1 MGAHSLTLQR
11 KKPAKLVWTQAW
23 RRLHKKGL
31 SEANL
36 KKRRTRSTK
45 VQRSVAGLSLDDI
58 KKKAA
63 QKPEFR
69 SAQRS
74 AALKEVKDRKKAN
87 KGKSGGRG
95 TQSGVR
101 AAKIPKNVKR

>member
-1 MGAHSLTLQR
+1 MGR

-36 KKRRTRSTK
+36 KKRRTRARK
-45 VQRSVAGLSLDDI
+45 VERAVVGLSLDDI

-74 AALKEVKDRKKAN
+74 SALKEVKDRKKSN
-87 KGKSGGRG
+87 KAKSGGKG
-95 TQSGVR
+95 NATSVR
-101 AAKIPKNVKR
+101 APKVPKNVKRR

>member
-1 MGAHSLTLQR
+1 M
-11 KKPAKLVWTQAW
+11 
-23 RRLHKKGL
+23 
-31 SEANL
+31 

-45 VQRSVAGLSLDDI
+45 VQRAVVGLSLDDI

-87 KGKSGGRG
+87 KGKGGKG
-95 TQSGVR
+95 NANSVR
-101 AAKIPKNVKR
+101 APKVPKNVKRR

>member
-1 MGAHSLTLQR
+1 M
-11 KKPAKLVWTQAW
+11 
-23 RRLHKKGL
+23 
-31 SEANL
+31 

-45 VQRSVAGLSLDDI
+45 VQRAVIGLSLDDI

-74 AALKEVKDRKKAN
+74 AALKDVKDRSKSKAKGG
-87 KGKSGGRG
+87 KGKASG
-95 TQSGVR
+95 TTVF
-101 AAKIPKNVKR
+101 APKIPKNVKR